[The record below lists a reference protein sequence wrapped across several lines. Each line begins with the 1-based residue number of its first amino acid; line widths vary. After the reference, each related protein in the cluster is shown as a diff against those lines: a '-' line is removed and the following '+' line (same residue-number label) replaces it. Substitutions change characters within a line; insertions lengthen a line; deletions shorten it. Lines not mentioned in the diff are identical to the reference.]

1 MEREI
6 TGAGGCIAPTMNLT
20 DDQKQKVTS
29 WIHEGLKLSEIQN
42 RLQTDLGLQLTYME
56 VRFLV
61 DDLRLVPKD
70 PPAPPPAPTL
80 PPAAASKAG
89 PPATPEDEDV
99 GTAEAELMP
108 GPAPA
113 PAGTTKVSVTVDKLA
128 VPGAIVSGSVTFSDG
143 KTAQWYLDEMG
154 RLGVAAKEKG
164 YRPPPQDMQAFQ
176 LQLQRELQR
185 MGF

>member
-1 MEREI
+1 MGREI
-6 TGAGGCIAPTMNLT
+6 TGAGGSTAPNMNLT

-29 WIHEGLKLSEIQN
+29 WIHEGLKLSEIQS

-70 PPAPPPAPTL
+70 PPAPPPTPVL
-80 PPAAASKAG
+80 PPASTSKTG
-89 PPATPEDEDV
+89 PSAPPDDDDV
-99 GTAEAELMP
+99 EPTEAELMP
-108 GPAPA
+108 GSA

-164 YRPPPQDMQAFQ
+164 YRPLPQDMQTFQ